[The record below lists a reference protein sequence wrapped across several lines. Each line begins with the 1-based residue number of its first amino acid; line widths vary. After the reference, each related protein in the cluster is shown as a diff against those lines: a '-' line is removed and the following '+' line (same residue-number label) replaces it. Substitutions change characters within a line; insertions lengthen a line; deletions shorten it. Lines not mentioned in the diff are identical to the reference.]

1 MAELMFSIA
10 AALLWL
16 LGFAF
21 NVAAVI
27 VGLWIWN
34 RWQASTVHDPR
45 LS

>member
-1 MAELMFSIA
+1 MPELLFSIT
-10 AALLWL
+10 ALLFWL
-16 LGFAF
+16 LSFGF
-21 NVAAVI
+21 NVAAVL